1 MSDSLDGQIFD
12 EFLKL
17 VMDKKILSGDR
28 IDELKALMNKPNVSA
43 EDWDLL
49 ADKECFPRESEGNA
63 KQN

>member
-12 EFLKL
+12 EFLKS
-17 VMDKKILSGDR
+17 VTDKKILSGTR
-28 IDELKALMNKPNVSA
+28 IDELKAFINKHSVSA

-49 ADKECFPRESEGNA
+49 ADKECFPRESEGNG